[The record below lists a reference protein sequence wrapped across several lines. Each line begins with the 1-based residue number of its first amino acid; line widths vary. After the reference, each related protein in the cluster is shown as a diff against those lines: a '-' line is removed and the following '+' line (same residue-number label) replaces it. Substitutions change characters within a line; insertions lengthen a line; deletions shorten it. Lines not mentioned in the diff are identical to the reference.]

1 MKSQNSH
8 KFIVSCLLTVVLLLS
23 FACQK
28 QTQTPIAEGEKANS
42 PTEAYQMLFA
52 AVKAKDTEKI
62 KQVMSKKT
70 LSFAAEAGKVQSQS
84 LEEVLANGLTKT
96 TKTIS
101 LPQIRDERIKDN
113 FASLEV
119 YSQEKQEWED
129 LPFILEDG
137 SWKLAIGDFVKNTFK
152 SPGKGRAQ
160 IEKEAANLMVKPNTN
175 SSNVNTNVVIM
186 QNSNTKTIEVTPEG
200 TPKK

>member
-8 KFIVSCLLTVVLLLS
+8 KFIVSCLLTVILLLS

-28 QTQTPIAEGEKANS
+28 QTQTPIVEGEKANT

-52 AVKAKDTEKI
+52 AVRAKDTEKI

-70 LSFAAEAGKVQSQS
+70 LAFAISAGQIQSQS
-84 LEEVLANGLTKT
+84 LEKTLENGLTGT

-101 LPQIRDERIKDN
+101 LPQIRDERVKNN

-119 YSQEKQEWED
+119 YNQEKKEWED

-137 SWKLAIGDFVKNTFK
+137 GWKLAIGDFVKNTFK

-160 IEKEAANLMVKPNTN
+160 IEKEAANLMVKPNN
-175 SSNVNTNVVIM
+175 NLSNVNTNAVIM
-186 QNSNTKTIEVTPEG
+186 QNSNTKTVEVMPES